1 MPEGGGDARPLVLTY
16 HTFAGGPFAQNGYLA
31 VGADGVSAAII
42 DPGATAGAMTA
53 AIRERNLELV
63 AILLTHAHLDHV
75 EGVVTVLDGAP
86 GTPIHLHP
94 DDRRLYDMVPMQ
106 AAAFGMP
113 APPRMPPPT
122 HELAHGQ
129 TFELGGSALS
139 VRHAPGHAPGH
150 VIFFDAAAE
159 LAFVGDVIF
168 AGSIGRTDLPGGDL
182 RTLMESIRA
191 QVLTLPDETRLLTGH
206 GPETTV
212 QHERVGNPFL
222 IPHYGGELA

>member
-1 MPEGGGDARPLVLTY
+1 MLTY

-31 VGADGVSAAII
+31 VGADGASAALI
-42 DPGATAGAMTA
+42 DPGATAAAMVA
-53 AIRERNLELV
+53 AIQERGLELV

-75 EGVVTVLDGAP
+75 EGVATVLAAAP
-86 GTPIHLHP
+86 GTPIYLHP

-113 APPRMPPPT
+113 VPPQMPPPT
-122 HELAHGQ
+122 DELAHGQ
-129 TFELGGSALS
+129 TFELGGSALA

-150 VIFFDAAAE
+150 VIFYHARAQ

-191 QVLTLPDETRLLTGH
+191 QVLTLPDQTRLLTGH